1 MRGGAVRPAP
11 MTPTWHAEHTPA
23 FPAIEMGASG
33 ETVTYAQLEE
43 RSARFARALR
53 SRGLAAGDHIAIFME
68 NNRPYLEVAWAAQ
81 RSGLYY
87 TAVNTHLRP
96 GEVQYVLDD
105 CGAVAVIASQALAE
119 VVAAPLVFS
128 MSMHRLGA
136 TAVVMERFDPRA
148 CLELIER
155 HRVTHAQLVP
165 TMFIRMLRLPEEQRT
180 RYDLS
185 SLRYVTHAAAPCP
198 IAVKRQ
204 MLDWWGPIIHEY
216 YSRTEDIGTAAI
228 TPQERLGT
236 PCAGGGRTGEGHIS
250 R

>member
-11 MTPTWHAEHTPA
+11 MTPTWHAEHTPDL
-23 FPAIEMGASG
+23 PAIAMGASG
-33 ETVTYAQLEE
+33 ETVTDAQLEE

-119 VVAAPLVFS
+119 VVAGL
-128 MSMHRLGA
+128 
-136 TAVVMERFDPRA
+136 
-148 CLELIER
+148 
-155 HRVTHAQLVP
+155 
-165 TMFIRMLRLPEEQRT
+165 
-180 RYDLS
+180 DLS
-185 SLRYVTHAAAPCP
+185 RLRVRISAFGDLDGFEPSDALLPAPRP
-198 IAVKRQ
+198 N
-204 MLDWWGPIIHEY
+204 
-216 YSRTEDIGTAAI
+216 
-228 TPQERLGT
+228 
-236 PCAGGGRTGEGHIS
+236 
-250 R
+250 